1 MQIYVARQP
10 IFDRKRAVFAYE
22 LLFRDSMDNYMPKI
36 DGDHATSSVLSSSFL
51 NLGLDTLSGG
61 RNVFINFTRKLLV
74 DLVPLMFPAQ
84 DTVVEILE
92 TIEPDDEVM
101 AACTALKK
109 KGYLLALDDY
119 VFDPSMKRFFDV
131 VDIVKVDFMATPIDE
146 IRKKIGTLPR
156 KVRLIA
162 EKIETWDDF
171 RTARDMGFSLFQGYF
186 FCKPEIVSGRE
197 VPAGAVTLLEMMKE
211 VNTPDIDFDRV
222 TRRISMD
229 VSISYKLLR
238 YINSAFF
245 KRVQE
250 IRSIKNALVYL
261 GQQELRRFVSVIIM
275 ANLSA
280 SRTPELAIASCV
292 RGRFCERLGDLG
304 GKPGTH
310 QELFTLGLF
319 SLIDAIL
326 DQPMEKIMNTLP
338 LSETIKEAL
347 IYQRG
352 PLAGLLRLS
361 VLFETGEWE
370 QVESLAGKLGFDMTV
385 LPDLYKDS
393 VAWADALRNL

>member
-10 IFDRKRAVFAYE
+10 ILDKKRAVFAYE
-22 LLFRDSMDNYMPKI
+22 LLFRDSMENYMPKI
-36 DGDHATSSVLSSSFL
+36 DGDQATSSVLSSSFL

-74 DLVPLMFPAQ
+74 DLVPLMFPAR

-101 AACTALKK
+101 AACKALKK

-119 VFDPSMKRFFDV
+119 VFDPAMKRFFDV
-131 VDIVKVDFMATPIDE
+131 VDFIKVDFMATPIDE
-146 IRKKIGTLPR
+146 IRRKIGGLPKKI
-156 KVRLIA
+156 RLMA
-162 EKIETWDDF
+162 EKIETWDDY
-171 RTARDMGFSLFQGYF
+171 RTARDMGFTLFQGYF

-197 VPAGAVTLLEMMKE
+197 IPAGSITLLEIMKE
-211 VNTPDIDFDRV
+211 VNNPNIDFDKV

-245 KRVQE
+245 KRVQD
-250 IRSIKNALVYL
+250 IKTIKSALVYL
-261 GQQELRRFVSVIIM
+261 GHQELRRFVSVIIM

-280 SRTPELAIASCV
+280 GRTPELAIASCV
-292 RGRFCERLGDLG
+292 RGRFCECLGDLAG
-304 GKPGTH
+304 QPGTH
-310 QELFTLGLF
+310 QDLFTLGLF

-326 DQPMEKIMNTLP
+326 DQPMGKIMDSLP
-338 LSETIKEAL
+338 LSESIKDAL
-347 IYQRG
+347 VHQRG
-352 PLAGLLRLS
+352 AMAGLLRLS
-361 VLFETGEWE
+361 VLFEMGDWDG
-370 QVESLAGKLGFDMTV
+370 VETQAGILGFDMAV
-385 LPDLYKDS
+385 LPALYQES
-393 VAWADALRNL
+393 VTWADALRSL

>member
-10 IFDRKRAVFAYE
+10 ILDKKRAVFAYE
-22 LLFRDSMDNYMPKI
+22 LLFRDSMENYMPKI
-36 DGDHATSSVLSSSFL
+36 DGDQATSSVLSSSFL
-51 NLGLDTLSGG
+51 NLGLETLSGG

-74 DLVPLMFPAQ
+74 DLVPLMFPAR

-101 AACTALKK
+101 AACNIMKK

-119 VFDPSMKRFFDV
+119 VFDPAMKRFFDV
-131 VDIVKVDFMATPIDE
+131 VDFIKVDFMATPIDE
-146 IRKKIGTLPR
+146 IRSKIGGLPG
-156 KVRLIA
+156 KIRLMA
-162 EKIETWDDF
+162 EKIETWDDY
-171 RTARDMGFSLFQGYF
+171 RTARDMGFTLFQGYF

-197 VPAGAVTLLEMMKE
+197 IPAGSITLLEIMKE
-211 VNTPDIDFDRV
+211 VNNPDIDFDKV
-222 TRRISMD
+222 THRISMD

-250 IRSIKNALVYL
+250 IKTIKSALVYL

-275 ANLSA
+275 ANLSIG
-280 SRTPELAIASCV
+280 RTPELAIASCV
-292 RGRFCERLGDLG
+292 RGRFCERLGDLA

-310 QELFTLGLF
+310 QDLFILGLF

-326 DQPMEKIMNTLP
+326 DQPMERIMNTLP
-338 LSETIKEAL
+338 LSESIKDAL
-347 IYQRG
+347 IHQRG
-352 PLAGLLRLS
+352 TMAGLLRLS
-361 VLFETGEWE
+361 VLFEMGDWDG
-370 QVESLAGKLGFDMTV
+370 VETQAGNLGFHMAV
-385 LPDLYKDS
+385 LPALYQES
-393 VAWADALRNL
+393 VTWADALRSL